1 MKRTTLSLLLLAA
14 SMWTA
19 QTVQAENWPG
29 WRGPRGDG
37 TSTSQVVPIS
47 WDATTGKNLLWKTPL
62 STEGHSSPIIH
73 GNRAYVVGCVKSKQQ
88 RTLVSL
94 DAHTG
99 KVAWER
105 VVFAAPLE
113 SKHKLNSYAS
123 GTPVTDG
130 KTIYVSFLET
140 GKRKIPAPNVGN
152 KRLITPGRMVVAAYS
167 SAGKKLWMVRPGDFI
182 SAHGF
187 CSSPVIYEDLLI
199 VNGDHD
205 GKSYMLAL
213 DRKTGKTVWKTDRKY
228 GIRSYVTPLIR
239 KIDGRTQMVVSGSQ
253 HITSLDPRTGKRH
266 WIIEG
271 PTEQFVASMV
281 YDGNLFFMACGY
293 PTYHVMGINPR
304 GNGDVTKSHIT
315 WHSRGAKCYV
325 PSPVVIDK
333 YLLVADDRG
342 TGNCFNA
349 KTGDRLWQGRL
360 GRHFSGSL
368 VTARGLAFFI
378 ADDGIT
384 KAVKPGPKLQVVA
397 ENKLGEFTYA
407 SPAIAHDRFYIR
419 GEKHLFCFGTE
430 TAAGK

>member
-1 MKRTTLSLLLLAA
+1 MVQVAA

-37 TSTSQVVPIS
+37 TSTSQAVPIS
-47 WDATTGKNLLWKTPL
+47 WDDTTGKNLLWKTPL

-73 GNRAYVVGCVKSKQQ
+73 GNRAYVVGCVKAKQQ

-140 GKRKIPAPNVGN
+140 GKQKVPAPNVGN

-167 SAGKKLWMVRPGDFI
+167 SAGKKLWMVRPGDFV

-239 KIDGRTQMVVSGSQ
+239 KIEGRTQMVVSGSQ

-333 YLLVADDRG
+333 YLDR
-342 TGNCFNA
+342 
-349 KTGDRLWQGRL
+349 K
-360 GRHFSGSL
+360 S
-368 VTARGLAFFI
+368 
-378 ADDGIT
+378 
-384 KAVKPGPKLQVVA
+384 VV
-397 ENKLGEFTYA
+397 
-407 SPAIAHDRFYIR
+407 
-419 GEKHLFCFGTE
+419 
-430 TAAGK
+430 

>member
-1 MKRTTLSLLLLAA
+1 MTRTSRILLVLAVSLCITPSAD
-14 SMWTA
+14 
-19 QTVQAENWPG
+19 AENWPG

-37 TSTSQVVPIS
+37 TSTSQSVPIS
-47 WDATTGKNLLWKTPL
+47 WDATSGKNLLWKTPL
-62 STEGHSSPIIH
+62 TAEGHSSPIIH
-73 GNRAYVVGCVKSKQQ
+73 GNRAYIVGCIKATKQ
-88 RTLVSL
+88 RTLVAL

-99 KVAWER
+99 KVAWEQI
-105 VVFAAPLE
+105 VLAAPLE
-113 SKHKLNSYAS
+113 SKHSLNSYAS
-123 GTPVTDG
+123 ATPVTDG
-130 KTIYVSFLET
+130 KTIYVSFLEV
-140 GKRKIPAPNVGN
+140 GNKKIPAPNVGN
-152 KRLITPGRMVVAAYS
+152 KRLITPGRMIVAAYDDS
-167 SAGKKLWMVRPGDFI
+167 GKQLWLVRPGDFI

-205 GKSYMLAL
+205 GKGYMLAL

-239 KIDGRTQMVVSGSQ
+239 KIDGRIQMVVSGSQ
-253 HITSLDPRTGKRH
+253 HITSLDPRTGKPY

-281 YDGNLFFMACGY
+281 YDGNLFFMACGF

-304 GNGDVTKSHIT
+304 GSGDVTSSHVA

-325 PSPVVIDK
+325 PSPVLVNN

-342 TGNCFNA
+342 TGNCFDA

-378 ADDGIT
+378 ADDGVT
-384 KAVKPGPKLQVVA
+384 KAVKPGPKLQIVA
-397 ENKLGEFTYA
+397 ESRLGEFTYA

-419 GEKHLFCFGTE
+419 GQKHLFCIGTE
-430 TAAGK
+430 TAAGQ

>member
-1 MKRTTLSLLLLAA
+1 MKQTTLTLLVLAVSA
-14 SMWTA
+14 WTTQA
-19 QTVQAENWPG
+19 VQAENWPG

-37 TSTSQVVPIS
+37 SSSSQTVPVS

-62 STEGHSSPIIH
+62 VAEGHSSPIIH
-73 GNRAYVVGCVKSKQQ
+73 GNRAYIVGCIKAKKQ
-88 RTLVSL
+88 RTLLAL

-99 KVAWER
+99 KVIWER
-105 VVFAAPLE
+105 VVLSAPLE
-113 SKHKLNSYAS
+113 SKHSLNSYAS

-130 KTIYVSFLET
+130 KTIYVSFLEV
-140 GKRKIPAPNVGN
+140 GASKIPAPNVGN
-152 KRLITPGRMVVAAYS
+152 KRLITPGRMVVAAYNA
-167 SAGKKLWMVRPGDFI
+167 AGKKLWAVKPGDFV

-187 CSSPVIYEDLLI
+187 CSSPVIFENLLI

-213 DRKTGKTVWKTDRKY
+213 DRNTGKTVWKTDRKY

-253 HITSLDPRTGKRH
+253 HITSLDPRTGKPH

-304 GNGDVTKSHIT
+304 GTGDVTKSHIT

-325 PSPVVIDK
+325 PSPVVVNK

-342 TGNCFNA
+342 TGNCFDA
-349 KTGDRLWQGRL
+349 KTGDRLWQNRL
-360 GRHFSGSL
+360 GRHYSGSL
-368 VTARGLAFFI
+368 VTARGLAFFV

-419 GEKHLFCFGTE
+419 GEKHLFCLGTE

>member
-1 MKRTTLSLLLLAA
+1 MTRTSRILLVLAVSLCTTP
-14 SMWTA
+14 STD
-19 QTVQAENWPG
+19 AENWPG

-37 TSTSQVVPIS
+37 TSTSQSVPIS
-47 WDATTGKNLLWKTPL
+47 WDATSGKNLLWKTPL
-62 STEGHSSPIIH
+62 TAEGHSSPIIH
-73 GNRAYVVGCVKSKQQ
+73 GNRAYIVGCIKATKQ
-88 RTLVSL
+88 RTLVAL

-99 KVAWER
+99 KVAWEQT
-105 VVFAAPLE
+105 VLAAPLE
-113 SKHKLNSYAS
+113 SKHSLNSYAS

-130 KTIYVSFLET
+130 KTIYVSFLEV
-140 GKRKIPAPNVGN
+140 GNKKIPAPNVGN
-152 KRLITPGRMVVAAYS
+152 KRLITPGRMIVAAYNNS
-167 SAGKKLWMVRPGDFI
+167 GKQLWLVRPGDFI

-205 GKSYMLAL
+205 GKGYMLAL

-239 KIDGRTQMVVSGSQ
+239 KIDGRIQMVVSGSQ
-253 HITSLDPRTGKRH
+253 HITSLDPRTGKPH

-281 YDGNLFFMACGY
+281 YDGNLFFMACGF

-304 GNGDVTKSHIT
+304 GSGDVTSSHVA

-325 PSPVVIDK
+325 PSPVLVNN

-342 TGNCFNA
+342 TGNCFDA

-368 VTARGLAFFI
+368 VTARGLAYFI
-378 ADDGIT
+378 ADDGVT
-384 KAVKPGPKLQVVA
+384 KAVKPGPKLQIVA
-397 ENKLGEFTYA
+397 ESRLGEFTYA

-419 GEKHLFCFGTE
+419 GQKHLFCIGTE
-430 TAAGK
+430 TAAGQ

>member
-1 MKRTTLSLLLLAA
+1 MTRTSRILLVLAVSLCTTQSAN
-14 SMWTA
+14 
-19 QTVQAENWPG
+19 AENWPG

-37 TSTSQVVPIS
+37 SSTSQSVPIS
-47 WDATTGKNLLWKTPL
+47 WDATSGKNLLWKTPL
-62 STEGHSSPIIH
+62 TAEGHSSPIIH
-73 GNRAYVVGCVKSKQQ
+73 GNRAYIVGCIKATKQ
-88 RTLVSL
+88 RTLVAL

-99 KVAWER
+99 KVAWEQI
-105 VVFAAPLE
+105 VLAAPLE
-113 SKHKLNSYAS
+113 SKHSLNSYAS
-123 GTPVTDG
+123 ATPVTDG
-130 KTIYVSFLET
+130 KTIYVSFLEV
-140 GKRKIPAPNVGN
+140 GNKKIPAPNVGN
-152 KRLITPGRMVVAAYS
+152 KRLITPGRMIVAAYDDS
-167 SAGKKLWMVRPGDFI
+167 GKQLWLVRPGDFI

-205 GKSYMLAL
+205 GKGYMLAL

-239 KIDGRTQMVVSGSQ
+239 KIDGRIQMVVSGSQ
-253 HITSLDPRTGKRH
+253 HITSLDPRTGKPY

-304 GNGDVTKSHIT
+304 GSGDVTSSHVA

-325 PSPVVIDK
+325 PSPVLVNN

-378 ADDGIT
+378 ADDGVT

-397 ENKLGEFTYA
+397 ENRLGEFTYA

-419 GEKHLFCFGTE
+419 GQKHLFCIVTE
-430 TAAGK
+430 TAAGQ